1 MKNEDWVRIDDTNYA
16 VSSYGRI
23 KNIKYNRILFGY
35 VSLRGYPQVELMI
48 NKKRKHYQVH
58 RLVAKAFVPN
68 PDNKPCVNHKNGNT
82 CDNCMNN
89 LEWCSEKENTI
100 HAIQVL
106 GVAPAR
112 RLSKILNDL
121 LVENERLKNRIKE
134 LEMGLTQRVGGSDP
148 S

>member
-1 MKNEDWVRIDDTNYA
+1 MKNEEWVRIDDTNYA
-16 VSSYGRI
+16 VSSCGRV

-68 PDNKPCVNHKNGNT
+68 LDNKPCVNHKNGNT

-89 LEWCSEKENTI
+89 LEWCSEKENTR
-100 HAIQVL
+100 HAKQVL
-106 GVAPAR
+106 GVVPAR
-112 RLSKILNDL
+112 HLSKILNDL

-134 LEMGLTQRVGGSDP
+134 LEMGLTQRVGGFDP